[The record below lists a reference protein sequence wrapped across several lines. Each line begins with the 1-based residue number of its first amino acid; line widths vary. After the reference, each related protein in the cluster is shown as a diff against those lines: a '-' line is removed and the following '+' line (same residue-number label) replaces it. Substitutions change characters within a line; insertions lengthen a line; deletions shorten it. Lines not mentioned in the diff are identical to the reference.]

1 MAAKAKAK
9 EERKGYVV
17 PADAASEPRAF
28 ALPNPAYQAE
38 VDGVMMYEYHVDAAE
53 VFLQWRLEQP
63 LHGSFSLRWGG
74 QPTAPPSAPPPEK
87 ELLEPGTEIT
97 PPTAAPAAPADAP
110 APGAEGAPAIMPDAA
125 APACHLTKSDI
136 NGKTPAELREEL
148 ARLHVALPAAGSGAN
163 GNVVKIDLV
172 NLLWAHSTKNKQ
184 GLAAAAAAPAAA
196 APAATDAGTPK
207 VTKVLARRTTARPCP
222 QRRHAALHS
231 ALTPPGRAQEKQST
245 LGDTVLYVE
254 WRVVWGDGEPE
265 WMSDGALLGAS
276 GFAEAC
282 VNFLAEVPVPSR
294 PRRTQK
300 QTASL
305 HLLHDKKKKSQL
317 GRRMPTPTRGVFA
330 PRVTT
335 QTSAAA
341 PSLCG
346 TKGTT
351 RRSGRPSRPLAARG

>member
-9 EERKGYVV
+9 AERKGYVV

-28 ALPNPAYQAE
+28 ALPKPAYQAE

-63 LHGSFSLRWGG
+63 LHGSFSLRWNG

-136 NGKTPAELREEL
+136 NAKTPAELREEL
-148 ARLHVALPAAGSGAN
+148 ARLHVALPAEGSGAN

-184 GLAAAAAAPAAA
+184 GLAAAAAAAPAAA

-207 VTKVLARRTTARPCP
+207 ITKVLARRTTARRAPCP
-222 QRRHAALHS
+222 QCRRAALHS

-245 LGDTVLYVE
+245 MGDTVLYVE

-282 VNFLAEVPVPSR
+282 VNFLAEVPVPPR
-294 PRRTQK
+294 PRSATQNK
-300 QTASL
+300 SEELASPA
-305 HLLHDKKKKSQL
+305 S
-317 GRRMPTPTRGVFA
+317 FA
-330 PRVTT
+330 R
-335 QTSAAA
+335 
-341 PSLCG
+341 
-346 TKGTT
+346 
-351 RRSGRPSRPLAARG
+351 